1 MRLSGSELVT
11 ISLLFLLI
19 SLAAAQDQY
28 YDDEDQVGSG
38 VGTYV
43 SHLTTLNW
51 ELGNW
56 GNLYCKYFTNNN
68 CSID

>member
-11 ISLLFLLI
+11 ISLLFLLV

-38 VGTYV
+38 VV
-43 SHLTTLNW
+43 CSHNP
-51 ELGNW
+51 ELGT
-56 GNLYCKYFTNNN
+56 GKLGKHVL
-68 CSID
+68 